1 MNLKILIGTKNKTL
15 RTPSEPIRKTDSKI
29 KKLIKDMD
37 ETIYAQNG
45 VGLAA
50 PQVGTNLRLIL
61 ARLNSNTDSEVLVHL
76 INPEIVYF
84 SKETVEEEEGCL
96 SVPKRWGLVNR
107 SKEIIVRFITPK
119 NQPQTLKLEGLNA
132 RIVQHEIDHLDGIL
146 FTDKAKNIHEK
157 KATEKETTI

>member
-76 INPEIVYF
+76 INPEIVYGM
-84 SKETVEEEEGCL
+84 K
-96 SVPKRWGLVNR
+96 
-107 SKEIIVRFITPK
+107 
-119 NQPQTLKLEGLNA
+119 NA
-132 RIVQHEIDHLDGIL
+132 RACVGFSD
-146 FTDKAKNIHEK
+146 TPRAKFIP
-157 KATEKETTI
+157 